1 MSRFNHPLPFSPLY
15 DFQVL
20 RVVTINGRQYK
31 PGDRLDKANLAERR
45 LRQMYENRVVS
56 PIPPEVV
63 PALLQAPRRA
73 AEPVADEPAG
83 QEIDP
88 DNGEDV
94 QSAADTGKTAVHRGF
109 GRWYVVHADGTEDG
123 PMTKAEAEAA
133 AAA

>member
-31 PGDRLDKANLAERR
+31 PGDRLDKADLSERR

-56 PIPPEVV
+56 PLPPDVL
-63 PALLQAPRRA
+63 PALLQAPRKE
-73 AEPVADEPAG
+73 AEPVAVEPAG

-94 QSAADTGKTAVHRGF
+94 QTASDTGKVPVHKGF
-109 GRWYVVHADGTEDG
+109 GRWFVVHADGTEDG
-123 PMTKAEAEAA
+123 PMTRAEAEAA